1 MDDLVIVGG
10 GLAGLTLAIL
20 CARKEMKV
28 TVLEKST
35 YPRQKV
41 CGEYISKESLP
52 LLEHLGI
59 SVKALS
65 LPEIDTFI
73 LTSHHGMQSSCHLNP
88 GGIGISR
95 FKLDHLLAETAK
107 NEGVEIYENTRVTEI
122 KFNKGIYQT
131 ETQTGKYFE
140 SRLCVGSYG
149 RISGLQSATSQD
161 ARYFVGVKYHT
172 TEGPEKNKIEIHN
185 FPGGYCGISAVEED
199 RYCLCYL
206 AKAEMLKPFKG
217 NIHEF
222 EKEVLY
228 KNKILKK
235 RFESGQKSERIVTSQ
250 LTFGVSEDELPYPLI
265 GDANGFIPPLT
276 GNGMSLAFR
285 GACNLY
291 QAIIK
296 NNTIE
301 SIQKESK
308 IYTSGYLKSRIN
320 KGKILQ
326 NLLLNENP
334 YFNKGLM
341 FGLTHIPGLLPFM
354 TRQAVGEDIHVS

>member
-1 MDDLVIVGG
+1 MNDIVIVGG

-20 CARKEMKV
+20 CARKGMRV
-28 TVLEKST
+28 TVMEKSG

-52 LLEHLGI
+52 LLNHLGI
-59 SVKALS
+59 SVDALA
-65 LPEIDTFI
+65 LPEIDTFV
-73 LTSHHGMQSSCHLNP
+73 LTSHHGIQSSCRLRP

-107 NEGVEIYENTRVTEI
+107 NEGVEIYENTRATEI
-122 KFNKGIYQT
+122 KSEKGIFQI
-131 ETQTGKYFE
+131 ETHTGRTFE

-149 RISGLQSATSQD
+149 RISGLHSSSSPGG
-161 ARYFVGVKYHT
+161 RYFIGVKYHT
-172 TEGPEKNKIEIHN
+172 TKGPEKNKIEIHN
-185 FPGGYCGISAVEED
+185 FPGGYCGISAVEGD
-199 RYCLCYL
+199 QFCLCYL
-206 AKAEMLKPFKG
+206 AKAEVLKPFKG
-217 NIHEF
+217 NIDAF

-228 KNKILKK
+228 KNTFLKK
-235 RFESGQKSERIVTSQ
+235 RFEAGQKTERVVTSQ
-250 LTFGVSEDELPYPLI
+250 LTFGVAEETIPYPLI

-285 GACNLY
+285 GACALY
-291 QAIIK
+291 AAITEDTTVDQIIK
-296 NNTIE
+296 ANQ
-301 SIQKESK
+301 S
-308 IYTSGYLKSRIN
+308 YTSNYLKWRIN

-341 FGLTHIPGLLPFM
+341 YGLTHIPGLLPFM
-354 TRQAVGEDIHVS
+354 TRQAVGDEIGVR